1 MTADEQT
8 LTYDAGV
15 EQTTTEENLNAD
27 EQESLAVG
35 EQMQEAEDSLLA
47 GKYQN
52 TQELEKAYT
61 ELEKK
66 LGEKS
71 DEDSEEVESEYEDSE
86 DESEI
91 EEEEYEPEDASIL
104 DQLWDEGTNSQLT
117 KETFEQLQQM
127 DPVDV
132 AKLAMQDRSAL
143 LAAAGPKEFSNED
156 VTQIQGLVGGEENYN
171 NLLDWA
177 NNSMPE
183 QEVQLFD
190 AVMEQGNP
198 LAAYFAVQSM
208 ALRYQD
214 AAGRDGEMV
223 TGKPPTMNADAF
235 QSQAELVQ
243 AMEDPRYNDDP
254 AYRDAVQA
262 KLERSNINF

>member
-35 EQMQEAEDSLLA
+35 EQMQEAEDGLLA
-47 GKYQN
+47 GKYKD
-52 TQELEKAYT
+52 TKDLEKAYS

-71 DEDSEEVESEYEDSE
+71 DEYSEEVESEYEDSE
-86 DESEI
+86 DESEY
-91 EEEEYEPEDASIL
+91 EEEEYEEGDSSIL

-117 KETFEQLQQM
+117 KETFEELQNM

-132 AKLAMQDRSAL
+132 AKLAMRDRQSL
-143 LAAAGPKEFSNED
+143 LEQSGPKEFTDED
-156 VTQIQGLVGGEENYN
+156 VSQIQGLVGGEENYD
-171 NLLDWA
+171 NLMNWA
-177 NNSMPE
+177 NQSMPE
-183 QEVQLFD
+183 REVQLFD

-198 LAAYFAVQSM
+198 LAAYFAVQAM

-214 AAGRDGEMV
+214 AAGKDGELV
-223 TGKPPTMNADAF
+223 TGKAPTMNSDIF
-235 QSQAELVQ
+235 QSQAELMR
-243 AMEDPRYNDDP
+243 AMEDDRYKNDE
-254 AYRDAVQA
+254 AYRNAIEA
-262 KLERSNINF
+262 KLERSNIDF

>member
-15 EQTTTEENLNAD
+15 EQTTTEDNLNAD
-27 EQESLAVG
+27 EQDSLAVG
-35 EQMQEAEDSLLA
+35 EQMQEAEDGLLA
-47 GKYQN
+47 GKYEN

-86 DESEI
+86 DESEF
-91 EEEEYEPEDASIL
+91 EEGEYEEGDPSIL

-117 KETFEQLQQM
+117 RETFDQLQKM
-127 DPVDV
+127 DPVEV

-143 LAAAGPKEFSNED
+143 LAAAGPKEFSDQD
-156 VTQIQGLVGGEENYN
+156 VTQIHGLVGGEENYN
-171 NLLDWA
+171 NLMEWA
-177 NNSMPE
+177 NQSVPE

-198 LAAYFAVQSM
+198 LAAYFAVQAM
-208 ALRYQD
+208 ALKYQD
-214 AAGRDGEMV
+214 AAGKDGEMV
-223 TGKPPTMNADAF
+223 TGKAPTMSNDAF